1 MSGAES
7 RRPKTRVQSVRGWA
21 SFPPT
26 PFHRLARQHAK
37 DTGREGEQPLSPA
50 MLAPATRARGEQTS
64 GGSGWG
70 AEAGRGAGG
79 TRSLRLLLHRKDA
92 WILWQTVTGGS
103 RGAEDGRPR
112 VMPGDRRPE
121 PPQRGVLAV
130 LGTAGAEA
138 SDGCS
143 PGDPVATHTC
153 AQLPGSKHPVS
164 ARRAA
169 QGCSA
174 GSGGAG
180 RDRTRWQGRRRRETL
195 FWVRLLRSPQCGAQQ
210 PSASPLTRRPAR
222 RVRPA
227 RPQMPAWGLPG
238 GPLCGISTCM
248 VCSPR

>member
-1 MSGAES
+1 MGAGGADLRGLRLGG
-7 RRPKTRVQSVRGWA
+7 RRQ
-21 SFPPT
+21 
-26 PFHRLARQHAK
+26 
-37 DTGREGEQPLSPA
+37 
-50 MLAPATRARGEQTS
+50 
-64 GGSGWG
+64 GGGL
-70 AEAGRGAGG
+70 GG
-79 TRSLRLLLHRKDA
+79 TRSLRLLLRRKDA

-112 VMPGDRRPE
+112 VMPGDGRPE

-143 PGDPVATHTC
+143 PGDPVAIHTC

>member
-1 MSGAES
+1 MGAGGADLRGLRLGG
-7 RRPKTRVQSVRGWA
+7 RRQ
-21 SFPPT
+21 
-26 PFHRLARQHAK
+26 
-37 DTGREGEQPLSPA
+37 
-50 MLAPATRARGEQTS
+50 
-64 GGSGWG
+64 GGGL
-70 AEAGRGAGG
+70 GG
-79 TRSLRLLLHRKDA
+79 TRSLRLLLRRKDA

-138 SDGCS
+138 SDGGS

-153 AQLPGSKHPVS
+153 AQLRGSKHPVS

-180 RDRTRWQGRRRRETL
+180 RDRTRRQGRRRRETL
-195 FWVRLLRSPQCGAQQ
+195 FWVRLLRSLQCRGPAALGLAPNPPPCEAGPASAPSDARLGSAGRPPLRRQHLHGLLTPLKQPLGQGA
-210 PSASPLTRRPAR
+210 
-222 RVRPA
+222 
-227 RPQMPAWGLPG
+227 
-238 GPLCGISTCM
+238 
-248 VCSPR
+248 PRCAQE